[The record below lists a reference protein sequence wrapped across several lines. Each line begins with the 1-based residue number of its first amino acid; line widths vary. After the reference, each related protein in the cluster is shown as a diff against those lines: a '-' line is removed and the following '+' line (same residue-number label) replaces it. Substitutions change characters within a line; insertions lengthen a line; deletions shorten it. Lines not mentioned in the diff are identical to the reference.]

1 MRVAVVT
8 GASRGLGRQTAIAL
22 ARAGYKVAVNYF
34 HSPKEAEEVVHS
46 IRFPAMGVKADVG
59 SLSDVKEMAQKVYRE
74 WGRVDVLI
82 NNAGIVMDGV
92 MMRYGEDE
100 WDEVMRVNLKG
111 CFNTVTSFVPLMIR
125 SGGGHITNISSFSGL
140 RGKAGQAAYSASKA
154 SIIGL
159 TVTLAKELA
168 QYNIRV
174 NSVLPGYMPT
184 DTGTHA
190 ESAME
195 RAKEESVLHR
205 LSDTEEV
212 AGFITYLV
220 ATETIT
226 GQVFRLDS
234 RI

>member
-1 MRVAVVT
+1 MKVAVVT

-22 ARAGYKVAVNYF
+22 AGAGYKVAVNYF
-34 HSPKEAEEVVHS
+34 HSPKDAEEVVRSAGFH
-46 IRFPAMGVKADVG
+46 AMAVKADVG
-59 SLSDVKEMAQKVYRE
+59 SMTDVREMAQRVDRE

-82 NNAGIVMDGV
+82 NNAGVAMDGL
-92 MMRYGEDE
+92 MMSYNEDDWE
-100 WDEVMRVNLKG
+100 EVMRVNLRG

-125 SGGGHITNISSFSGL
+125 SGGGHITNISSYSGL
-140 RGKAGQAAYSASKA
+140 RGKEGQAAYSASKA

-168 QYNIRV
+168 QHNIRV

-184 DTGTHA
+184 AMGMHA
-190 ESAME
+190 DRAMKKA
-195 RAKEESVLHR
+195 REESVLHR
-205 LSDTEEV
+205 LADIEEV
-212 AGFITYLV
+212 AGFVSYLV
-220 ATETIT
+220 ETETVT